1 MLKSWVNTS
10 ATQSIDKDTLEDLR
24 QWHSILSSFNPL
36 RMIPSAEPTD
46 VGKWA
51 QSRWAGSG
59 KGPSDKGIIAWL
71 ETVAIRLGIL
81 MMIEMRAVLDK
92 CFIVST
98 DNTTMEGAIRN
109 RKSRD
114 LRVNGEWK
122 RIQELLINADI
133 DIEGRRVSSA
143 LNISDALSRGVISD
157 KHLLEKVKVTMPA
170 DLAGLFVQT

>member
-1 MLKSWVNTS
+1 
-10 ATQSIDKDTLEDLR
+10 
-24 QWHSILSSFNPL
+24 
-36 RMIPSAEPTD
+36 
-46 VGKWA
+46 
-51 QSRWAGSG
+51 
-59 KGPSDKGIIAWL
+59 
-71 ETVAIRLGIL
+71 
-81 MMIEMRAVLDK
+81 MMIEMRAVLGK
-92 CFIVST
+92 RFIVYT

-114 LRVNGEWK
+114 WRVNGEWK

-157 KHLLEKVKVTMPA
+157 KRLLDKVQVTMPA